1 MGTGLTRNLRLGSG
15 LVLFTF
21 VCMHFIN
28 HALGNIS
35 LQAMEAGREVF
46 TAIWRNWPATIL
58 LYGAMLLHIL
68 TALLAIW
75 RRRTLR
81 MSRSEA
87 VQIVLALCIPF
98 LLSVHI
104 LATRGLHELF
114 GINDSYLY
122 EIISIWVFEPLYGWT
137 TAAAVLIVWGHG
149 CLGMHHWLRLK
160 PWYDRARVWLFVSA
174 LLLPALALSGY
185 AGVGK
190 QIALLARD
198 QAWMNAAIASFKFSV
213 PIAELKGF
221 AFGTADYVQIGV
233 AVVLALLLLGR
244 WLRHLLA
251 RRGARITIAYPDG
264 QEVAVE
270 PGLSVLDASRL
281 AGIAHASVCGGRG
294 RCSTCRVRI
303 ADGLSALPGAGDD
316 ERKVLARVGAP
327 DSVRLACQL
336 RPVADVAVVPLL
348 PPNVAVQSG
357 APRPNYLQGSEREIA
372 VLFADL
378 RSFTQFSESKLP
390 YDVVFAL
397 NQYFRGMGQAVEA
410 AGGHLDKFIGD
421 GVMALFGVQSDL
433 ETGCRQALAAAA
445 GMAQALEHLNH
456 QLRHDLEQP
465 LRMGIGIHA
474 GPAIVGEMGYGAA
487 TTVTA
492 IGDTVNTASRLET
505 MTKEFAVQAVISDFV
520 AARAGADL
528 SAFEVREVTVRGRAE
543 AMAVHLIADARDLPQ
558 TEAGAAKPRRRGG
571 RVRVKAPRAHS
582 KKMRSDS

>member
-251 RRGARITIAYPDG
+251 RRGARIDRK
-264 QEVAVE
+264 
-270 PGLSVLDASRL
+270 SV
-281 AGIAHASVCGGRG
+281 V
-294 RCSTCRVRI
+294 
-303 ADGLSALPGAGDD
+303 
-316 ERKVLARVGAP
+316 
-327 DSVRLACQL
+327 
-336 RPVADVAVVPLL
+336 
-348 PPNVAVQSG
+348 
-357 APRPNYLQGSEREIA
+357 
-372 VLFADL
+372 
-378 RSFTQFSESKLP
+378 
-390 YDVVFAL
+390 
-397 NQYFRGMGQAVEA
+397 
-410 AGGHLDKFIGD
+410 
-421 GVMALFGVQSDL
+421 
-433 ETGCRQALAAAA
+433 
-445 GMAQALEHLNH
+445 
-456 QLRHDLEQP
+456 
-465 LRMGIGIHA
+465 
-474 GPAIVGEMGYGAA
+474 
-487 TTVTA
+487 
-492 IGDTVNTASRLET
+492 
-505 MTKEFAVQAVISDFV
+505 
-520 AARAGADL
+520 
-528 SAFEVREVTVRGRAE
+528 
-543 AMAVHLIADARDLPQ
+543 
-558 TEAGAAKPRRRGG
+558 
-571 RVRVKAPRAHS
+571 
-582 KKMRSDS
+582 